1 MTSIALLMRMAKVC
15 FRVVAI
21 AATLAVLVLA
31 DPHRAAADQSAI
43 AELNRQVAVKLRSVV
58 DNPRRQSVASLSS
71 IGADHFDVTGARGP
85 LGPHFTLPAWAA
97 PFARANRLL
106 SIHSGGFDF
115 DGWNALLPRGV
126 IRLKYTIQL

>member
-1 MTSIALLMRMAKVC
+1 MRMGNIC
-15 FRVVAI
+15 LRVAAI
-21 AATLAVLVLA
+21 AATLVMLVLA
-31 DPHRAAADQSAI
+31 DPHRAAADQSTF
-43 AELNRQVAVKLRSVV
+43 AELNRQMAVKLRSVV
-58 DNPRRQSVASLSS
+58 DNPRPRSAANVPS
-71 IGADHFDVTGARGP
+71 IGAGRFDVTGSRGP
-85 LGPHFTLPAWAA
+85 LGRHFTLPAWAA

>member
-1 MTSIALLMRMAKVC
+1 MSPIALYMRMANVC
-15 FRVVAI
+15 FRVAVI

-43 AELNRQVAVKLRSVV
+43 AELNRQMAVKLRSVV
-58 DNPRRQSVASLSS
+58 DNPRRQNVANVSS
-71 IGADHFDVTGARGP
+71 IVGGRFDVAGARGP
-85 LGPHFTLPAWAA
+85 LGPRFTLPAWAA